1 MFDIGGKKQSIQQYI
16 QNLDIFKN
24 LKSMEKFGKFG
35 NANIYN
41 LRDWVNV
48 NTKTNPDGIQ
58 WDTKE
63 EKFVEYFKKLGT
75 LTNPDKPA
83 WDDKTKSCE
92 FYSSV
97 QIKVKY
103 LKTGF
108 EENL

>member
-1 MFDIGGKKQSIQQYI
+1 
-16 QNLDIFKN
+16 
-24 LKSMEKFGKFG
+24 MEKFGKFG

-41 LRDWVNV
+41 LRDWVDV
-48 NTKTNPDGIQ
+48 NIKTNSDGIQ

-63 EKFVEYFKKLGT
+63 EKFIEYFKKLGT
-75 LTNPDKPA
+75 LTDGGA
-83 WDDKTKSCE
+83 WDEKTKSCE

-108 EENL
+108 EDNL